1 MLPPAHAGISV
12 AIAFALEHSL
22 GRNLPTTDEDI
33 GLRKR
38 SGWCIDYRLV
48 ILGSLLP
55 DIIDKP
61 LEFWLLHSRSFGHTL
76 LFANLLILLGVTA
89 MGSTRLRASLVLS
102 ISSAGHLLL
111 DTMWEI
117 PETILW
123 PLYGLSFGGA
133 EFDDS
138 PPWLRSL
145 QVGMGR
151 VALEVLGALVLV
163 TFVVWLYRRRTIL
176 KWFKTGMG

>member
-22 GRNLPTTDEDI
+22 GRSLPTTNGGI

-38 SGWCIDYRLV
+38 IGSCIDYRLV

-89 MGSTRLRASLVLS
+89 IGSTRLRASLVLS
-102 ISSAGHLLL
+102 IASAGHLML
-111 DTMWEI
+111 DSMWEI
-117 PETILW
+117 PETIPW
-123 PLYGLSFGGA
+123 PLYGLSFGAA
-133 EFDDS
+133 EFEDS
-138 PPWLRSL
+138 PLRWL
-145 QVGMGR
+145 QIGMGH
-151 VALEVLGALVLV
+151 VALEALGALALV
-163 TFVVWLYRRRTIL
+163 TFAVSLYRRRTIL